1 MTTPTDAYLSI
12 VPADKTSLTDDERI
26 ENIVP
31 LPPPEHLI
39 RFFPIQGTPVE
50 VLIADTRRRV
60 REILHGRS
68 DRMLVVMG
76 PCSIHDPAAALEY
89 AERLAEERRKHA
101 GSLEVLMRVYFE
113 KPRTTV
119 GWKGLINDP
128 YLNGSF
134 RINEGLRIARDL
146 LVRINQRGVP
156 AGCEFLDVISPQ
168 YIGDLVSWG
177 AIGARTTESQ
187 VHRELASGL
196 SAAVGFKNGTDG
208 DVRIAVDAILAA
220 RQKHHFLSVH
230 KSGQVAIVETRG
242 NEDCHVI
249 LRGGAQPNYDAANVA
264 AACQELAGA
273 GLAQRLMID
282 CSHANSR
289 KDYRR
294 QREVCADVC
303 EQVAQGE
310 DRVVGV
316 MIESHLVEG
325 RQDLVPGKTLS
336 FGQSITDA
344 CLGWDDSA
352 KLLAALAEAVAR
364 RREVRAL
371 RAPATA

>member
-1 MTTPTDAYLSI
+1 MTTPADSYLAI

-39 RFFPIQGTPVE
+39 RFFPIQHTPVE
-50 VLIADTRRRV
+50 AMIADTRRKV
-60 REILHGRS
+60 REILAGQS
-68 DRMLVVMG
+68 DRLIVIVG
-76 PCSIHDPAAALEY
+76 PCSIHDPSAAVAY
-89 AERLAEERRKHA
+89 AERLRSERDKHA
-101 GSLEVLMRVYFE
+101 GDLEVLMRVYFE

-128 YLNGSF
+128 YMNGSF

-146 LVRINQRGVP
+146 LVRINQAGVP

-208 DVRIAVDAILAA
+208 NVKIAVDAILAA

-242 NEDCHVI
+242 NEDCHII
-249 LRGGAQPNYDAANVA
+249 LRGGKSPNFDAASVN
-264 AACQELAGA
+264 AACQELKKSK
-273 GLAQRLMID
+273 LPERLMVD
-282 CSHANSR
+282 FSHANSS
-289 KDYRR
+289 KDYKKQMNVANDIAGQISSGE
-294 QREVCADVC
+294 QRI
-303 EQVAQGE
+303 
-310 DRVVGV
+310 VGI
-316 MIESHLVEG
+316 MAESNLVEG
-325 RQDLVPGKTLS
+325 KQEFVPGKPLTY
-336 FGQSITDA
+336 GQSVTDA
-344 CLGWDDSA
+344 CLGWDDTTRMLGMLSSA
-352 KLLAALAEAVAR
+352 VRSR
-364 RREVRAL
+364 RKAGRA
-371 RAPATA
+371 

>member
-1 MTTPTDAYLSI
+1 MTTPVDSYLGA

-39 RFFPIQGTPVE
+39 RFFPIQDTPVE
-50 VLIADTRRRV
+50 ALISDTRRSV
-60 REILHGRS
+60 REILAGRS
-68 DRMLVVMG
+68 DRLIVIVG
-76 PCSIHDPAAALEY
+76 PCSIHDPAAAVAYAQKLR
-89 AERLAEERRKHA
+89 AERERHA
-101 GSLEVLMRVYFE
+101 GDLDVIMRVYFE

-128 YLNGSF
+128 YMNGSF

-146 LVRINQRGVP
+146 LVRINQAGVP

-208 DVRIAVDAILAA
+208 NVRIAVDAILAA

-230 KSGQVAIVETRG
+230 KTGQVAIVETRG
-242 NEDCHVI
+242 NDDCHII
-249 LRGGAQPNYDAANVA
+249 LRGGKAPNFDAASVQ
-264 AACQELAGA
+264 AACQELAKA
-273 GLAQRLMID
+273 KLPERLMVD
-282 CSHANSR
+282 FSHANSS
-289 KDYRR
+289 KDYKK
-294 QREVCADVC
+294 QMNVANDVAG
-303 EQVAQGE
+303 QIAAGE
-310 DRVVGV
+310 RRVVGI
-316 MIESHLVEG
+316 MAESNLVEG
-325 RQDLVPGKTLS
+325 RQDLVPGKPLVH
-336 FGQSITDA
+336 GQSITDA
-344 CLGWDDSA
+344 CLGWDDTTRMLD
-352 KLLAALAEAVAR
+352 LLAGAVQAR
-364 RREVRAL
+364 RKLGKA
-371 RAPATA
+371 

>member
-1 MTTPTDAYLSI
+1 MNEPTT
-12 VPADKTSLTDDERI
+12 DKTSLTDDERI
-26 ENIVP
+26 DNIVP

-39 RFFPIQGTPVE
+39 RFFPIQGSAAE
-50 VLIADTRRRV
+50 GLIAETRARV
-60 REILHGRS
+60 RQILHGRA
-68 DRMLVVMG
+68 DRLLVVIG
-76 PCSIHDPAAALEY
+76 PCSIHDPAAAIEY
-89 AERLAEERRKHA
+89 AKKL
-101 GSLEVLMRVYFE
+101 SLERQKLSDELEILMRVYFE

-146 LVRINQRGVP
+146 LVRINQAGVP

-196 SAAVGFKNGTDG
+196 SAPVGFKNGTDG
-208 DVRIAVDAILAA
+208 NVKIAVDALLAA

-242 NEDCHVI
+242 NDDCHII
-249 LRGGAQPNYDAANVA
+249 LRGGKNPNYEAPAVQ
-264 AACQELAGA
+264 AACEQLARA
-273 GLAQRLMID
+273 GLPERLMID
-282 CSHANSR
+282 CSHANAS

-294 QREVCADVC
+294 QAAVAADLGS
-303 EQVAQGE
+303 QIAGGE
-310 DRVVGV
+310 RRIVGV
-316 MIESHLVEG
+316 MVESHLVEG
-325 RQDLVPGKTLS
+325 RQDLEAGRAARLWPEHHRRLPRLGR
-336 FGQSITDA
+336 FGQA
-344 CLGWDDSA
+344 ARHPGAGRQVEA
-352 KLLAALAEAVAR
+352 KTKIAV
-364 RREVRAL
+364 
-371 RAPATA
+371 PA

>member
-1 MTTPTDAYLSI
+1 MNESTN
-12 VPADKTSLTDDERI
+12 DKTSLTDDERI

-39 RFFPIQGTPVE
+39 RFFPIQGSAVE
-50 VLIADTRRRV
+50 GQIAETRARLRQ
-60 REILHGRS
+60 ILHGRS
-68 DRMLVVMG
+68 DRLLVVIG
-76 PCSIHDPAAALEY
+76 PCSIHDPLAAVEY
-89 AERLAEERRKHA
+89 AKRLAQERKRH
-101 GSLEVLMRVYFE
+101 GDDLEVLMRVYFE

-146 LVRINQRGVP
+146 LVRINQAGVP

-196 SAAVGFKNGTDG
+196 SAPVGFKNGTDG
-208 DVRIAVDAILAA
+208 NVKIAVDALLAA

-242 NEDCHVI
+242 NDDCHII
-249 LRGGAQPNYDAANVA
+249 LRGGKNPNYDAASVQ
-264 AACQELAGA
+264 AACAHLAQA
-273 GLAQRLMID
+273 GLPERLMID
-282 CSHANSR
+282 CSHANAS

-294 QREVCADVC
+294 QVEVCDDIGRQIAGG
-303 EQVAQGE
+303 EQ
-310 DRVVGV
+310 RIVGV
-316 MIESHLVEG
+316 MVESHLVEG
-325 RQDLVPGKTLS
+325 RQELKPGKPLE
-336 FGQSITDA
+336 FGQSITDP
-344 CLGWDDSA
+344 CLGWDDSV
-352 KLLAALAEAVAR
+352 KLLDALAQAVRKR
-364 RREVRAL
+364 RNR
-371 RAPATA
+371 

>member
-1 MTTPTDAYLSI
+1 MNEPI
-12 VPADKTSLTDDERI
+12 NDKTSLTDDERI
-26 ENIVP
+26 QNIVP

-39 RFFPIQGTPVE
+39 RFFPIQGTAVE
-50 VLIADTRRRV
+50 AQIAETRANV
-60 REILHGRS
+60 RHILHGRS
-68 DRMLVVMG
+68 DRLLVVIG
-76 PCSIHDPAAALEY
+76 PCSIHDPAAAVEY
-89 AERLAEERRKHA
+89 ARRLSEERKRL
-101 GSLEVLMRVYFE
+101 SRELEVLMRVYFE

-146 LVRINQRGVP
+146 LVRINQAGVP

-196 SAAVGFKNGTDG
+196 SAPVGFKNGTDG
-208 DVRIAVDAILAA
+208 NVRIAVDALLAA

-242 NEDCHVI
+242 NDDCHII
-249 LRGGAQPNYDAANVA
+249 LRGGKNPNYDAASVA
-264 AACQELAGA
+264 TACQELARA
-273 GLAQRLMID
+273 GLQERLMID
-282 CSHANSR
+282 CSHANAA
-289 KDYRR
+289 KQYKR
-294 QREVCADVC
+294 QVN
-303 EQVAQGE
+303 VARDIGAQLAAGE
-310 DRVVGV
+310 GRIVGV
-316 MIESHLVEG
+316 MVESHLVEG
-325 RQDLVPGKTLS
+325 RQDLAAGGRLE

-344 CLGWDDSA
+344 CLGWSDSSA
-352 KLLAALAEAVAR
+352 LLAGLAEAVRKR
-364 RREVRAL
+364 RK
-371 RAPATA
+371 

>member
-1 MTTPTDAYLSI
+1 MNEST
-12 VPADKTSLTDDERI
+12 DKTSLTDDERI

-39 RFFPIQGTPVE
+39 RFFPIQGSAVE
-50 VLIADTRRRV
+50 GQIAETRARLRQ
-60 REILHGRS
+60 ILHARS
-68 DRMLVVMG
+68 DRLLVVIG
-76 PCSIHDPAAALEY
+76 PCSIHDPLAAVEYAKRLALE
-89 AERLAEERRKHA
+89 RKRHGEE
-101 GSLEVLMRVYFE
+101 LEVLMRVYFE

-146 LVRINQRGVP
+146 LVRINQAGVP

-196 SAAVGFKNGTDG
+196 SAPVGFKNGTDG
-208 DVRIAVDAILAA
+208 NVKIAVDALLAA

-242 NEDCHVI
+242 NDDCHII
-249 LRGGAQPNYDAANVA
+249 LRGGKNPNYDAASVQ
-264 AACQELAGA
+264 AACAHLAQA
-273 GLAQRLMID
+273 GLPERLMID
-282 CSHANSR
+282 CSHANAS

-294 QREVCADVC
+294 QVEVCDDIGRQIAG
-303 EQVAQGE
+303 GE
-310 DRVVGV
+310 RRIVGV
-316 MIESHLVEG
+316 MVESHLVEG
-325 RQDLVPGKTLS
+325 RQELVAGKPLK
-336 FGQSITDA
+336 FGQSITDP
-344 CLGWDDSA
+344 CLGWEDSVR
-352 KLLAALAEAVAR
+352 LLEALAEAVRKRRQAR
-364 RREVRAL
+364 K
-371 RAPATA
+371 

>member
-1 MTTPTDAYLSI
+1 MIIPVDSYLNS

-31 LPPPEHLI
+31 LPPPENLI
-39 RFFPIQGTPVE
+39 RFFPIQNTPVE
-50 VLIADTRRRV
+50 TLITNARRNV

-68 DRMLVVMG
+68 DRLIVIVG
-76 PCSIHDPAAALEY
+76 PCSIHDPAAAVAY
-89 AERLAEERRKHA
+89 AEKLRAERERHA
-101 GSLEVLMRVYFE
+101 GELEVLMRVYFE

-128 YLNGSF
+128 YMNGSF

-146 LVRINQRGVP
+146 LVRINQAGVP

-208 DVRIAVDAILAA
+208 NVKIAVDAILAA

-242 NEDCHVI
+242 NDDCHII
-249 LRGGAQPNYDAANVA
+249 LRGGKAPNYDAASVQ
-264 AACQELAGA
+264 AACQDLAKA
-273 GLAQRLMID
+273 NLPERLMVD
-282 CSHANSR
+282 FSHANSA

-294 QREVCADVC
+294 QMIVAKDIADRI
-303 EQVAQGE
+303 AAGE
-310 DRVVGV
+310 RRVVGV
-316 MIESHLVEG
+316 MAESNLVEG
-325 RQDLVPGKTLS
+325 RQDHVAGEPLTY
-336 FGQSITDA
+336 GQSVTDA
-344 CLGWDDSA
+344 CLGWDDTTRLLD
-352 KLLAALAEAVAR
+352 LLAGAVHAQR
-364 RREVRAL
+364 DQ
-371 RAPATA
+371 PTA